1 MATLVDYAPTVE
13 ETAPPT
19 IDVEV
24 IGDTS
29 TDLDHHTPDVVQV
42 PQVAQTSNDINP
54 KLTNVDTKIEV
65 EESPVKNHKN
75 KNSTKKSLSKHSS
88 RENLDERDIP
98 VEVYIVIIE

>member
-1 MATLVDYAPTVE
+1 MATVDYVPTVE
-13 ETAPPT
+13 ETVPPT

-42 PQVAQTSNDINP
+42 PQVAQKSKDINP
-54 KLTNVDTKIEV
+54 NLTNVDTKIEV
-65 EESPVKNHKN
+65 EESPIKDYKN

-88 RENLDERDIP
+88 RENLEERVIP
-98 VEVYIVIIE
+98 VEVYIFIIQ